1 MNKFPKKKHTQ
12 VFLQKNCVQR
22 VKKSS
27 FRHSV
32 RLLRRCLNF
41 FFFQASPDAT
51 VPVSPFAPINSPPDC
66 FLNAAHP
73 LRVRIPPPNSIKN
86 IPAAAEMLF
95 FGPLGGMSMLCILR
109 PRRPS
114 LNATVPV
121 SPFAPI
127 NSPPDCFLNAAHPLR
142 VRIPPP
148 NSIKNI
154 PAAAEMLFFGP
165 LGGIRTPDLQ
175 NRNLLRYPAA
185 PRADIYETAERNVVG
200 SAFFFIT

>member
-1 MNKFPKKKHTQ
+1 MVQ
-12 VFLQKNCVQR
+12 VLYRQ
-22 VKKSS
+22 S
-27 FRHSV
+27 
-32 RLLRRCLNF
+32 
-41 FFFQASPDAT
+41 D
-51 VPVSPFAPINSPPDC
+51 
-66 FLNAAHP
+66 
-73 LRVRIPPPNSIKN
+73 

-121 SPFAPI
+121 SPFAPE

-148 NSIKNI
+148 NSIKN
-154 PAAAEMLFFGP
+154 
-165 LGGIRTPDLQ
+165 TPDLQ

-185 PRADIYETAERNVVG
+185 PRADIYETAERNARRALYRLKLYRHYGVVG
-200 SAFFFIT
+200 SAFFINIVKNDYQTLNLNRTISPFCIT

>member
-95 FGPLGGMSMLCILR
+95 FGPLGG
-109 PRRPS
+109 
-114 LNATVPV
+114 
-121 SPFAPI
+121 
-127 NSPPDCFLNAAHPLR
+127 
-142 VRIPPP
+142 
-148 NSIKNI
+148 
-154 PAAAEMLFFGP
+154 
-165 LGGIRTPDLQ
+165 IRTPDLQ